1 MLLLLVELSQLLLPV
16 LLAELSQLLLVLLLV
31 ELLPLLV
38 LRSLVEGV
46 ASSQWPVFPSQA
58 WLAQQS
64 HLALVVATAESWS
77 ARVSPP
83 SLPLRT
89 VHPHCNLQ
97 RPQPAGRAAK
107 ANASGA
113 TSSK

>member
-16 LLAELSQLLLVLLLV
+16 LLAELSQLLLVLLV

-46 ASSQWPVFPSQA
+46 VSSQWPVFPSQA

-77 ARVSPP
+77 SVATLVP
-83 SLPLRT
+83 RT
-89 VHPHCNLQ
+89 LGMAVAQ
-97 RPQPAGRAAK
+97 MEIEKTRPQVYL
-107 ANASGA
+107 
-113 TSSK
+113 

>member
-1 MLLLLVELSQLLLPV
+1 MLVELSQLLLPV

-31 ELLPLLV
+31 LLVELLPLLV

-46 ASSQWPVFPSQA
+46 VSSQWPVFPSQA

-77 ARVSPP
+77 SVATLVP
-83 SLPLRT
+83 RT
-89 VHPHCNLQ
+89 LGMAVAQ
-97 RPQPAGRAAK
+97 MEIEKTRPQVYL
-107 ANASGA
+107 
-113 TSSK
+113 

>member
-16 LLAELSQLLLVLLLV
+16 LLAELSQLLLVLLV

-46 ASSQWPVFPSQA
+46 VSSQWPVFPSQA

-77 ARVSPP
+77 ARASPP